1 VVLCL
6 CGKKE
11 ITTKTQR
18 HEETQKKKVMKQKT
32 CIIKS
37 LNISEKKGTI
47 KTPRKQIT
55 LTPLG
60 IEGDAHAGKWHR
72 QVSLL
77 AEESILSFENE
88 LGRKI
93 NFGEF
98 AENITTQGFA
108 VHKTKPFDKFVT
120 PEIELEVTQIGK
132 KCHGTNCEI
141 FQQTGNCV
149 MPKEGIF
156 CRVIKPG
163 ILSENDELIYI
174 PKVFKIKVITLSDR
188 AFEGIYE
195 DKSGPLIE
203 KLSKDWFQTQN
214 YLCETNR
221 VVIPDEKEL
230 LENELQKAVHENYD
244 IIYTTGSTGIGPR
257 DIAPVIIKQF
267 IDLEIPGIMDLIRIK
282 YGAEKPN
289 ALLSRSVAGVKDKTL
304 VFSVPG
310 STKAV
315 NEYLMEIHKIL
326 IHSFLMLYGIDS
338 H

>member
-1 VVLCL
+1 MTNSTL
-6 CGKKE
+6 
-11 ITTKTQR
+11 T
-18 HEETQKKKVMKQKT
+18 
-32 CIIKS
+32 IKS

-47 KTPRKQIT
+47 KTPRKEIT

-77 AEESILSFENE
+77 AEESIVRFEAE

-98 AENITTQGFA
+98 AENITTSGFE
-108 VHKTKPFDKFVT
+108 VHKTKPFDRFETTETVM
-120 PEIELEVTQIGK
+120 EVTQIGK
-132 KCHGTNCEI
+132 ECHGTNCEI

-163 ILSENDELIYI
+163 ILRENDVLTYI
-174 PKVFKIKVITLSDR
+174 PKVFRIKVITLSDR
-188 AFEGIYE
+188 AAAGIYA

-203 KLSKDWFQTQN
+203 KLTKDWWKNQQ
-214 YLCETNR
+214 YLCETSR
-221 VVIPDEKEL
+221 VVIPDEKKL
-230 LENELQKAVHENYD
+230 LAKELQQASAENFD
-244 IIYTTGSTGIGPR
+244 VIYTTGSTGIGPR
-257 DIAPVIIKQF
+257 DIAPEIIKRF
-267 IDLEIPGIMDLIRIK
+267 IDLEIPGIMDHIRLK
-282 YGAEKPN
+282 YGAEKPSV
-289 ALLSRSVAGVKDKTL
+289 LLSRSMAGVKNKSL
-304 VFSVPG
+304 IFALPG

-315 NEYLMEIHKIL
+315 KEYLAEIHKIL
-326 IHSFLMLYGIDS
+326 MHSFLMLHSIDS

>member
-1 VVLCL
+1 M
-6 CGKKE
+6 E
-11 ITTKTQR
+11 
-18 HEETQKKKVMKQKT
+18 QKT

-47 KTPRKQIT
+47 KTPRKQIN
-55 LTPLG
+55 LTPFG

-77 AEESILSFENE
+77 AEESIISFESE

-93 NFGEF
+93 GFGEF
-98 AENITTQGFA
+98 AENITTMGFA
-108 VHKTKPFDKFVT
+108 VHKTKPFDRFVT
-120 PEIELEVTQIGK
+120 SEIEMEVTQIGK

-156 CRVIKPG
+156 CRVIRTGK
-163 ILSENDELIYI
+163 LNENDILTHV
-174 PKVFKIKVITLSDR
+174 PKVFRIKVITLSDR
-188 AFEGIYE
+188 AFEGIYQ

-203 KLSKDWFQTQN
+203 KLSKEWFISQG
-214 YLCETNR
+214 YLFESNR
-221 VVIPDEKEL
+221 VIIPDEKEL
-230 LENELQKAVHENYD
+230 LEKELHLAVEENYD
-244 IIYTTGSTGIGPR
+244 VIYTTGSTGIGPR
-257 DIAPVIIKQF
+257 DVAPEIIKNF
-267 IDLEIPGIMDLIRIK
+267 MDMEIPGIMDLIRMK

-289 ALLSRSVAGVKDKTL
+289 ALLSRSVAGVKNKTL
-304 VFSVPG
+304 IFSLPG

-315 NEYLMEIHKIL
+315 NEYLLEIHKIL
-326 IHSFLMLYGIDS
+326 LHSFLMLHGIDS

>member
-1 VVLCL
+1 MTNSTL
-6 CGKKE
+6 
-11 ITTKTQR
+11 T
-18 HEETQKKKVMKQKT
+18 
-32 CIIKS
+32 IKS

-77 AEESILSFENE
+77 AEESILSFESE

-93 NFGEF
+93 EFGEF
-98 AENITTQGFA
+98 AENITTLGLA
-108 VHKTKPFDKFVT
+108 VHKTKPFDKFVSSD
-120 PEIELEVTQIGK
+120 IELEVTQIGK
-132 KCHGTNCEI
+132 KCHGANCEI

-156 CRVIKPG
+156 CRVTKTG
-163 ILSENDELIYI
+163 KLNENDVLTYI
-174 PKVFKIKVITLSDR
+174 PKVFRIKVITLSDR
-188 AFEGIYE
+188 ASAGIYQ

-203 KLSKDWFQTQN
+203 KLSKDWFQNQN
-214 YLCETNR
+214 YLVETNR
-221 VVIPDEKEL
+221 AVIPDEKEL
-230 LENELQKAVHENYD
+230 LEKELQLAVDENYD

-257 DIAPVIIKQF
+257 DIAPAIINRF
-267 IDLEIPGIMDLIRIK
+267 IDLEIPGIMDLIRMK
-282 YGAEKPN
+282 YGMEKPN
-289 ALLSRSVAGVKDKTL
+289 ALLSRSIAGVKNTTL
-304 VFSVPG
+304 VFSLPG

-315 NEYLMEIHKIL
+315 NEYLTEIHKIL
-326 IHSFLMLYGIDS
+326 MHSFLMLYGIDS

>member
-1 VVLCL
+1 MTNSTL
-6 CGKKE
+6 
-11 ITTKTQR
+11 
-18 HEETQKKKVMKQKT
+18 
-32 CIIKS
+32 IIKS

-47 KTPRKQIT
+47 KIPQKEIM
-55 LTPLG
+55 LTALG
-60 IEGDAHAGKWHR
+60 VEGDAHTGKWHR

-93 NFGEF
+93 GFGEF
-98 AENITTQGFA
+98 AENITTSGFA
-108 VHKTKPFDKFVT
+108 IHKTKPFDRFT
-120 PEIELEVTQIGK
+120 SENAELEVTQIGK
-132 KCHGTNCEI
+132 KCHGANCEI

-163 ILSENDELIYI
+163 KLTEKEILTYI
-174 PKVFKIKVITLSDR
+174 PKVFRIKVITLSDR
-188 AFEGIYE
+188 ASEGIYE

-203 KLSKDWFQTQN
+203 KLSKDWFKMEG
-214 YLCETNR
+214 YHCETSR
-221 VVIPDEKEL
+221 VVIPDEKSL
-230 LENELQKAVHENYD
+230 FANELQLAAKAGFD

-257 DIAPVIIKQF
+257 DIAPEIIKRF
-267 IDLEIPGIMDLIRIK
+267 MDLEIPGIMDHIRLK

-289 ALLSRSVAGVKDKTL
+289 ALLSRSVAGVKGKTL
-304 VFSVPG
+304 IFSLPG

-315 NEYLMEIHKIL
+315 NEYLSEIHKIL
-326 IHSFLMLYGIDS
+326 MHTFLMLNGIDS

>member
-1 VVLCL
+1 VAKSKCRQS
-6 CGKKE
+6 
-11 ITTKTQR
+11 TKTR
-18 HEETQKKKVMKQKT
+18 KTKTENVMEQKT

-77 AEESILSFENE
+77 AEESILSFESE

-93 NFGEF
+93 GFGEF
-98 AENITTQGFA
+98 AENITTNGFTI
-108 VHKTKPFDKFVT
+108 HKTKPFDRFVT

-156 CRVIKPG
+156 CRVIKTG
-163 ILSENDELIYI
+163 ILKENDELKYI

-188 AFEGIYE
+188 AFEGIYQ

-203 KLSKDWFQTQN
+203 KLSKEWFQTQN

-230 LENELQKAVHENYD
+230 LEKELQQAIDESFDV
-244 IIYTTGSTGIGPR
+244 IYTTGSTGIGPR
-257 DIAPVIIKQF
+257 DIAPEIIKQF
-267 IDLEIPGIMDLIRIK
+267 IDLEIPGIMDLIRMK
-282 YGAEKPN
+282 YGMEKPN
-289 ALLSRSVAGVKDKTL
+289 ALLSRSVAGVKNNTL
-304 VFSVPG
+304 VFSLPG

-315 NEYLMEIHKIL
+315 NEYLTEIHKIL
-326 IHSFLMLYGIDS
+326 MHSFLMLFGIDS

>member
-1 VVLCL
+1 
-6 CGKKE
+6 
-11 ITTKTQR
+11 
-18 HEETQKKKVMKQKT
+18 MMNNT
-32 CIIKS
+32 CIVKS

-47 KTPRKQIT
+47 KTPRKQIK

-60 IEGDAHAGKWHR
+60 IDGDAHAGKWHR

-77 AEESILSFENE
+77 AEESILSFESE

-93 NFGEF
+93 GFGEF
-98 AENITTQGFA
+98 AENITTNGFA
-108 VHKTKPFDKFVT
+108 VHKTKPFDRFVT

-156 CRVIKPG
+156 CRVIKTG
-163 ILSENDELIYI
+163 ILKENDLLTHI
-174 PKVFKIKVITLSDR
+174 PKVFRIKVITLSDR
-188 AFEGIYE
+188 AFEGIYQ

-203 KLSKDWFQTQN
+203 KLSKDWFQNQN

-230 LENELQKAVHENYD
+230 LEKELQKAVDENFD

-257 DIAPVIIKQF
+257 DIAPDIIKRF
-267 IDLEIPGIMDLIRIK
+267 MDLEIPGIMDLIRMK
-282 YGAEKPN
+282 YGMEKPN
-289 ALLSRSVAGVKDKTL
+289 ALLSRSIAGVKNKTL
-304 VFSVPG
+304 IFSVPG

-315 NEYLMEIHKIL
+315 NEYLTEIHKIL
-326 IHSFLMLYGIDS
+326 MHSFLMLHGIDS

>member
-1 VVLCL
+1 MA
-6 CGKKE
+6 
-11 ITTKTQR
+11 QNS
-18 HEETQKKKVMKQKT
+18 

-47 KTPRKQIT
+47 KTPRKQII

-60 IEGDAHAGKWHR
+60 VEGDAHAGKWHR

-77 AEESILSFENE
+77 AEESILSFEKE

-93 NFGEF
+93 GFGEF
-98 AENITTQGFA
+98 AENITTQGFP
-108 VHKTKPFDKFVT
+108 VHKTKPFDKLMNENV
-120 PEIELEVTQIGK
+120 ELEITQIGK

-141 FQQTGNCV
+141 FKQTGDCV

-163 ILSENDELIYI
+163 ILNENDALTYI
-174 PKVFKIKVITLSDR
+174 PKVFRIKVITLSDR
-188 AFEGIYE
+188 ASEGIYQ

-203 KLSKDWFQTQN
+203 KLSKDWFNGQA
-214 YLCETNR
+214 YLCETGR
-221 VVIPDEKEL
+221 VVIPDEKQL
-230 LENELQKAVHENYD
+230 LEKELQQAIESDFD

-257 DIAPVIIKQF
+257 DIAPDIVKQF
-267 IDLEIPGIMDLIRIK
+267 IDLEIPGIMDMIRLK
-282 YGAEKPN
+282 YGMEKPN
-289 ALLSRSVAGVKDKTL
+289 ALLSRSVAGVKNKTL
-304 VFSVPG
+304 IFALPG

-315 NEYLMEIHKIL
+315 NEYLAEIHKIL
-326 IHSFLMLYGIDS
+326 MHSFLMLYGIDS